1 MSLLPPAPTG
11 TFTDL
16 VRERAAADPDR
27 TAFSFVRRHGG
38 RDELS
43 RAGLDAKARSIAA
56 HLQGRGL
63 TGERVLV
70 LLSPGLDYIAA
81 FLGCLYAGATA
92 VPLYPPPRVR
102 HSARHAAVLADAGAA
117 AVLADEDGASIAEY
131 LTGDRAAQ
139 MISPT
144 DPMPDADAWRRPEI
158 GADTVAFL
166 QYTSG
171 STGSPKGVMVTHGNL
186 LANSRE
192 IQRTFGTGPHSHAVS
207 WLPPYHDMGLIG
219 GILQPLYAGGSATLM
234 SPFSFVTSP
243 RLWLELIS
251 KEGAQVS
258 GGPNFAYDLC
268 ADRLSD
274 EDLEGLDL
282 SRWTVAFNGAEPV
295 RAETLDRFAA
305 RMAPTGFRKQ
315 AFFPCY
321 GLAEATLLVTG
332 RSVGDTAPVAFD
344 ADSLAPGRVPSPL
357 PGGTE
362 VVSCGPPSEGVSV
375 AVVDPGTGAPCVPGE
390 VGEIAVGGAGVA
402 AGYWNRPDA
411 TATTFGTPAAPG
423 APTLRT
429 GDLGFLYGGDL
440 HVVGRSKD
448 LIVVRGRNH
457 YPSDLEYTAAES
469 HPLVRRG
476 GAAFARAGAQG
487 EEAVLVLETTRP
499 KDGEDYADAVTAVL
513 AALGS
518 EHGLTPG
525 AVVLVRPGSVPRTS
539 SGKVQRSHCRELL
552 AADGL
557 RTVHHWEGGQQT
569 APDAPEQ
576 REDLRATVLR
586 IASDRLGRPAD
597 PAAALVGQGMD
608 SLATLQFKAA
618 VTEELGID
626 LPLEALLG
634 GSTLDEIIRE
644 LGDTRLGS
652 PEAPNAAPDADAAP
666 DAAPDAAAAAGSGS
680 GDTDPYAP
688 LPLTS
693 GQRALWYL
701 EQQNPG
707 TAAHIS
713 VALRLCG
720 PLAPHVLREALDRL
734 VERHPALRTAFG
746 ATDGVPFQQVS
757 ADTAADFTVADAS
770 ALDEAGLRDLAD
782 REIAGTAFGLSSG
795 RLLRALL
802 LTHPG
807 GDVLCLVVHHIVAD
821 MWSLTLLAEEL
832 GSLCAADGATALPA
846 PRRAHGTLMR
856 RHAAAG
862 ARHAEELWEHWRD
875 VLDGCEPVLEL
886 PADRPRPARQSYE
899 GGSVPFTLDGP
910 TVTALRELAAREG
923 TTLFTVLLGVFQAL
937 VHRYTG
943 REDFLVG
950 VPTSGRTDPATHDT
964 VGYFVNPVLIRSRVD
979 AGQDFLGRVRA
990 TAHAVTDALRHQDM
1004 PFPTLVERLRLT
1016 RDASRAPGYQV
1027 LFSLTSPHRG
1037 RDSGLGALQT
1047 GRGGAAVRL
1056 GSLDAVSLP
1065 LTHRTSLVDLN
1076 MVLTETGDGVEG
1088 MIDYAAALFDPGTME
1103 RLALHFRTLAAAF
1116 AADPATPVGDARLLS
1131 DGELGRLK
1139 LWNDTGSPY
1148 PREESLAALFARR
1161 ADRTPDAP
1169 ALVHGGTRL
1178 TYRGLDRASDLLAGR
1193 LRELGIGV
1201 GDRVALHMDRHPGVV
1216 LGMLAAVKAGAA
1228 YVPLDPAHPVDRR
1241 RQVLAEAGVRAV
1253 LTADGEDSFAAEGT
1267 GGAAG
1272 ANVPVLELATLLDPQ
1287 ALEAAEHGA
1296 PPSAADAAGPDDL
1309 AYVMY
1314 TSGSTGVPK
1323 GIGITH
1329 RNIARLVLGTRYAS
1343 FAEGDRIAQLS
1354 NAAFDA
1360 ATFEIWGALLNGGT
1374 LIGLDRDSVLT
1385 PDRLARA
1392 LRDHRVDTAV
1402 ITTSLFNQLAAHD
1415 PEIFAPLRQLLVGGD
1430 VLDVSAAA
1438 RVTGLARGPRLIN
1451 GYGPTESTTFATAHT
1466 VAADPAAAGARIP
1479 IGTPIENTTV
1489 HILDARLAP
1498 CPVGVPGRIHV
1509 GGDGLGRGYVGS
1521 PELTAQRFL
1530 PDPFADTPGA
1540 RMYDTGDLGRRLPDG
1555 SVDFL
1560 GRADFQVKIRGFRV
1574 EPGEADAALLRHPRV
1589 AESVTVVH
1597 GEAAAKRLVCY
1608 YAGDDAPAPDEAA
1621 AHLRALLPEYLVPAA
1636 FVRMD
1641 RLPLTGNGKVDR
1653 AALPA
1658 PHRDLTQT
1666 APTEPARTPLEREVG
1681 ALFAEL
1687 LGVPEVGADQ
1697 NFFLLGGHS
1706 LLAMQLL
1713 VRVRERYGVE
1723 LPIADLFGDPTV
1735 RAVATHLAGHTAA
1748 PAPAAP
1754 GPARLTRRA
1763 YVPGS
1768 TVTR

>member
-1 MSLLPPAPTG
+1 MSLLLPAPAG

-16 VRERAAADPDR
+16 VRERAADDPDR
-27 TAFSFVRRHGG
+27 AAFSFVHRHGG
-38 RDELS
+38 DRDRLS
-43 RAGLDAKARSIAA
+43 RAGLDARARSVAA
-56 HLQGRGL
+56 HLQDRGL

-70 LLSPGLDYIAA
+70 LLAPGLDYIAA

-117 AVLADEDGASIAEY
+117 AVLADEDGASIAPY

-139 MISPT
+139 LISPT

-158 GADTVAFL
+158 GSDTVAFL

-192 IQRTFGTGPHSHAVS
+192 IQRTFGTGPHDHAVS

-219 GILQPLYAGGSATLM
+219 GILQPLYAGCTATLM

-243 RLWLELIS
+243 RMWLELMS
-251 KEGAQVS
+251 REGARVG

-268 ADRLSD
+268 VDRLSD
-274 EDLEGLDL
+274 ADLEGLDL
-282 SRWTVAFNGAEPV
+282 SRWEVAFNGAEPV

-305 RMAPTGFRKQ
+305 KMAPTGFRRQ

-321 GLAEATLLVTG
+321 GLAEATLLVSG
-332 RSVGDTAPVAFD
+332 RSLGETAPVAFD
-344 ADSLAPGRVPSPL
+344 ADSLAPGSVPAPR

-362 VVSCGPPSEGVSV
+362 VVSCGPPSDGVSV
-375 AVVDPGTGAPCVPGE
+375 AVVDPATGVECAHGQ
-390 VGEIAVGGAGVA
+390 VGEITVGGAGVA
-402 AGYWNRPDA
+402 AGYWNRADA
-411 TATTFGTPAAPG
+411 TAETFPAPARPG
-423 APTLRT
+423 APALRT

-440 HVVGRSKD
+440 HVVGRGKD
-448 LIVVRGRNH
+448 LVVVRGRNH
-457 YPSDLEYTAAES
+457 YPSDLEHTAAES

-476 GAAFARAGAQG
+476 GAAFARAGAHG
-487 EEAVLVLETTRP
+487 EEAVLVLETSRP
-499 KDGEDYADAVTAVL
+499 RDGEEYADVVTAVL
-513 AALGS
+513 AALGR

-552 AADGL
+552 AVGGL
-557 RTVHHWEGGQQT
+557 RTVHHWEGGQQ
-569 APDAPEQ
+569 ASADAPEQ
-576 REDLRATVLR
+576 GEDLRTAVLR
-586 IASDRLGRPAD
+586 LASDRLGRPVD

-608 SLATLQFKAA
+608 SLAALQFKAA
-618 VTEELGID
+618 VAEELGVD
-626 LPLEALLG
+626 LSLEVLLG
-634 GSTLDEIIRE
+634 GACPDDIVRG
-644 LGDTRLGS
+644 LGD
-652 PEAPNAAPDADAAP
+652 APAAPGPRARTLEG
-666 DAAPDAAAAAGSGS
+666 AG
-680 GDTDPYAP
+680 TDPDPHAP

-707 TAAHIS
+707 TAPHIS
-713 VALRLCG
+713 VALRLRA
-720 PLAPHVLREALDRL
+720 PLPPQVLRRALDTL
-734 VERHPALRTAFG
+734 VERHPALRTAFRT
-746 ATDGVPFQQVS
+746 ADGVPFQQV
-757 ADTAADFTVADAS
+757 AATATADFTVADAS
-770 ALDEAGLRDLAD
+770 ALDEAGLRDLAA
-782 REIAGTAFGLSSG
+782 REIAGTAFDLSAG

-807 GDVLCLVVHHIVAD
+807 GSVLCLVVHHIVAD

-832 GSLCAADGATALPA
+832 GALCGADGDAAALPA
-846 PRRAHGTLMR
+846 PRRPHAALMR

-862 ARHAEELWEHWRD
+862 ERHGEELWEHWRD
-875 VLDGCEPVLEL
+875 VLDGCDPVLEL
-886 PADRPRPARQSYE
+886 PADRPRPARQSFD
-899 GGSVPFTLDGP
+899 GDSVSFALEAA
-910 TVTALRELAAREG
+910 TVDALRDLAAREG
-923 TTLFTVLLGVFQAL
+923 TTLFTVLLGVFQTL

-943 REDFLVG
+943 RDDFLVG
-950 VPTSGRTDPATHDT
+950 VPTSGRTDPATHGS

-979 AGQDFLGRVRA
+979 ADRDFLGQVRA
-990 TAHAVTDALRHQDM
+990 AGAAVTDALHHQDM
-1004 PFPTLVERLRLT
+1004 PFPALVERLRLA

-1037 RDSGLGALQT
+1037 RDTGLGALQT
-1047 GRGGAAVRL
+1047 GRGGAGIRV
-1056 GSLDAVSLP
+1056 GGLDAESLP
-1065 LTHRTSLVDLN
+1065 LTHRTTLVDLN

-1088 MIDYAAALFDPGTME
+1088 MIDYASALFDRATMD
-1103 RLALHFRTLAAAF
+1103 RFALHFRTLAAAF
-1116 AADPATPVGDARLLS
+1116 AADPATPVGEARLLS
-1131 DGELGRLK
+1131 DEELGLLK
-1139 LWNDTGSPY
+1139 RWNDTGSPY
-1148 PREESLAALFARR
+1148 PRDETLAALFARQ

-1169 ALVHGGTRL
+1169 ALVHGEVRL
-1178 TYRGLDRASDLLAGR
+1178 SYRGLDRAAELLAGR
-1193 LRELGIGV
+1193 LRALGIGT
-1201 GDRVALHMDRHPGVV
+1201 GDLVALHMDRHPGVV
-1216 LGMLAAVKAGAA
+1216 LAALAVVKTGAA
-1228 YVPLDPAHPVDRR
+1228 YVPLDPGHPAERR
-1241 RQVLAEAGVRAV
+1241 RRVLAEAAVSAV
-1253 LTADGEDSFAAEGT
+1253 LTAGGDAPSAADGTT
-1267 GGAAG
+1267 GAG
-1272 ANVPVLELATLLDPQ
+1272 AGVPVLEVASLLDP
-1287 ALEAAEHGA
+1287 AATAEPAAEPSTA
-1296 PPSAADAAGPDDL
+1296 PAAAGPDDL

-1329 RNIARLVLGTRYAS
+1329 RNITRLVLGTRYVS
-1343 FAEGDRIAQLS
+1343 FAAGDRVAQLS

-1385 PDRLARA
+1385 PARLAGA
-1392 LRDHRVDTAV
+1392 LRDHHVDTAV
-1402 ITTSLFNQLAAHD
+1402 MTTSLFNQLAAHD
-1415 PEIFAPLRQLLVGGD
+1415 PKIFAPLRQLLVGGD
-1430 VLDVSAAA
+1430 VLDVHAAA
-1438 RVTGLARGPRLIN
+1438 RVTALDGGPRLIN
-1451 GYGPTESTTFATAHT
+1451 GYGPTESATFATAHT
-1466 VAADPAAAGARIP
+1466 VGSGPAPAGTRLP

-1489 HILDARLAP
+1489 HVLDDRLSP
-1498 CPVGVPGRIHV
+1498 CPVGVPGRIHI
-1509 GGDGLGRGYVGS
+1509 GGDGLGRGYLGR
-1521 PELTAQRFL
+1521 PDLTAERFL
-1530 PDPFADTPGA
+1530 PDPFADAPGA

-1574 EPGEADAALLRHPRV
+1574 EPGETDAALLRHPRV

-1608 YAGDDAPAPDEAA
+1608 YAGDDAPAPQEAA

-1636 FVRMD
+1636 FVRLD

-1658 PHRDLTQT
+1658 PHRGAPRTS
-1666 APTEPARTPLEREVG
+1666 PTEPAGTPLEREV
-1681 ALFAEL
+1681 AELFAEL
-1687 LGVPEVGADQ
+1687 LGVPRVGATQ

-1713 VRVRERYGVE
+1713 VRVRERYGVD
-1723 LPIADLFGDPTV
+1723 LPIAELFDDPTV
-1735 RAVATHLAGHTAA
+1735 RAVAARLERNTAA
-1748 PAPAAP
+1748 PAPATR
-1754 GPARLTRRA
+1754 GPARLARRA
-1763 YVPGS
+1763 YVAGS
-1768 TVTR
+1768 AVTR

>member
-1 MSLLPPAPTG
+1 MSLLPPAPAG

-27 TAFSFVRRHGG
+27 TAFSFVHRHGG
-38 RDELS
+38 DRDRLS

-56 HLQGRGL
+56 HLQDRGL
-63 TGERVLV
+63 AGERVLV
-70 LLSPGLDYIAA
+70 LLAPGLDYIAS

-117 AVLADEDGASIAEY
+117 AVLADEDGASIAPY
-131 LTGDRAAQ
+131 LTGDCAAQ
-139 MISPT
+139 LISPT
-144 DPMPDADAWRRPEI
+144 DPMPDADAWRRPAI
-158 GADTVAFL
+158 DSDTVAFL

-192 IQRTFGTGPHSHAVS
+192 IQQTFGTGPHSHAVS

-219 GILQPLYAGGSATLM
+219 GILQPLYAGCTATLM

-243 RLWLELIS
+243 RMWLELIS
-251 KEGAQVS
+251 QEGAQVS

-268 ADRLSD
+268 VDRLSD
-274 EDLEGLDL
+274 ADLEGLDL
-282 SRWTVAFNGAEPV
+282 SRWEVAFNGAEPV

-305 RMAPTGFRKQ
+305 KMAPTGFRKQ

-321 GLAEATLLVTG
+321 GLAEATLLVSG
-332 RSVGDTAPVAFD
+332 RSLGDTAPVAFD
-344 ADSLAPGRVPSPL
+344 ADSLAPGRVPAPQ

-362 VVSCGPPSEGVSV
+362 VVSCGPPSDGVSV
-375 AVVDPGTGAPCVPGE
+375 AVVDPATGAECAQGQ
-390 VGEIAVGGAGVA
+390 VGEITVGGAGVA

-411 TATTFGTPAAPG
+411 SAQTFPAPAGPG
-423 APTLRT
+423 APAMRT

-448 LIVVRGRNH
+448 LVVVRGRNH
-457 YPSDLEYTAAES
+457 YPSDLEHTAAES

-476 GAAFARAGAQG
+476 GAAFARAGAHG
-487 EEAVLVLETTRP
+487 EEAVLVLEASRP
-499 KDGEDYADAVTAVL
+499 KEGEEYADVVTAVL
-513 AALGS
+513 AALGR

-557 RTVHHWEGGQQT
+557 RTVHRWEGGQQST
-569 APDAPEQ
+569 ADAPEQ
-576 REDLRATVLR
+576 GEDLRTAVLR
-586 IASDRLGRPAD
+586 IASDRLGRPVD

-618 VTEELGID
+618 VSEELGID
-626 LPLEALLG
+626 LSLEALLG
-634 GSTLDEIIRE
+634 GAGLDDIVRG
-644 LGDTRLGS
+644 LGDAR
-652 PEAPNAAPDADAAP
+652 PAAPGARTGTAEDADT
-666 DAAPDAAAAAGSGS
+666 DA
-680 GDTDPYAP
+680 DPCAP

-713 VALRLCG
+713 VALRLRT
-720 PLAPHVLREALDRL
+720 PLTQQVLRRALDTL

-746 ATDGVPFQQVS
+746 TADGVPFQQVV

-770 ALDEAGLRDLAD
+770 ALDEAGLRDRAA
-782 REIAGTAFGLSSG
+782 REIAGTAFDLSAG

-832 GSLCAADGATALPA
+832 GALCGPDGDAAALPA
-846 PRRAHGTLMR
+846 PRQPHGALMR

-862 ARHAEELWEHWRD
+862 ERHAEELWEHWRH
-875 VLDGCEPVLEL
+875 VLDGCDPVLEL
-886 PADRPRPARQSYE
+886 PADRPRPARQSFD
-899 GGSVPFTLDGP
+899 GDSVPFTLEAA
-910 TVTALRELAAREG
+910 TVTALRDLAAREG
-923 TTLFTVLLGVFQAL
+923 TTLFTVLLGVFQTL

-943 REDFLVG
+943 RSDFLVG
-950 VPTSGRTDPATHDT
+950 VPTSGRTDPATHGS

-979 AGQDFLGRVRA
+979 AGRDFLGQVRA
-990 TAHAVTDALRHQDM
+990 AGAAVTDALHHQDM
-1004 PFPTLVERLRLT
+1004 PFPALVERLRLT

-1037 RDSGLGALQT
+1037 RDTGLGALQT
-1047 GRGGAAVRL
+1047 GRGGAGIRI
-1056 GSLDAVSLP
+1056 GGLDAESLP
-1065 LTHRTSLVDLN
+1065 LTHRTTLVDLN

-1088 MIDYAAALFDPGTME
+1088 MIDYASALFDRATME
-1103 RLALHFRTLAAAF
+1103 RFALHFRTLAAAF
-1116 AADPATPVGDARLLS
+1116 AADPATPVRDARLLS
-1131 DGELGRLK
+1131 DEELGRLK
-1139 LWNDTGSPY
+1139 RWNDTGSPY
-1148 PREESLAALFARR
+1148 PRDETLAAIFARQ
-1161 ADRTPDAP
+1161 AERTPDAP
-1169 ALVHGGTRL
+1169 AIVHGDVRL
-1178 TYRGLDRASDLLAGR
+1178 TYRELDRAAELLAGR
-1193 LRELGIGV
+1193 LRALGTAA

-1216 LGMLAAVKAGAA
+1216 LAALAVVKTGAA
-1228 YVPLDPAHPVDRR
+1228 YVPLDPAHPAQRR
-1241 RQVLAEAGVRAV
+1241 RLVLAEAAVSAV
-1253 LTADGEDSFAAEGT
+1253 LTADGRDPFTADGT
-1267 GGAAG
+1267 GAG
-1272 ANVPVLELATLLDPQ
+1272 AGVPVLEVASLLDP
-1287 ALEAAEHGA
+1287 AAVADPAAAGDGA
-1296 PPSAADAAGPDDL
+1296 ATARSAAAAGTGPDDL

-1329 RNIARLVLGTRYAS
+1329 RNIARLVLGTRYAT
-1343 FAEGDRIAQLS
+1343 FAAGDRVAQLS

-1360 ATFEIWGALLNGGT
+1360 ATFEIWGALLAGGT

-1385 PDRLARA
+1385 PARLAGA
-1392 LRDHRVDTAV
+1392 LREHRVDTAV
-1402 ITTSLFNQLAAHD
+1402 MTTSLFNQLAAHD
-1415 PEIFAPLRQLLVGGD
+1415 PGIFAPLRQLVVGGD
-1430 VLDVSAAA
+1430 VLDVHAAA
-1438 RVTGLARGPRLIN
+1438 RVTALDGGPRLVN
-1451 GYGPTESTTFATAHT
+1451 GYGPTESTTFATAHA
-1466 VAADPAAAGARIP
+1466 VGSDPAAAGTRIP

-1489 HILDARLAP
+1489 HILDDHLAP
-1498 CPVGVPGRIHV
+1498 CPVGVPGRIHI
-1509 GGDGLGRGYVGS
+1509 GGDGLGRGYLGR
-1521 PELTAQRFL
+1521 PELTAERFL
-1530 PDPFADTPGA
+1530 PDPFADAPGA

-1636 FVRMD
+1636 FVRLE

-1658 PHRDLTQT
+1658 PHRE
-1666 APTEPARTPLEREVG
+1666 APQASPAEPAGTPLEREVAG
-1681 ALFAEL
+1681 IFAEL
-1687 LGVPEVGADQ
+1687 LGVPQVGAAQ

-1713 VRVRERYGVE
+1713 VRVRERYGVD
-1723 LPIADLFGDPTV
+1723 LPIAELFGDPTV
-1735 RAVATHLAGHTAA
+1735 RAVAAHLERNTPGPNTAA
-1748 PAPAAP
+1748 PARAAQ
-1754 GPARLTRRA
+1754 GPARLARRA

-1768 TVTR
+1768 AVTR